1 MAPRKIYRS
10 FCVVNSFYN
19 IKKVGDEN
27 GKESTV
33 NYRAGETYGMAG

>member
-1 MAPRKIYRS
+1 MVPRKIYRN
-10 FCVVNSFYN
+10 FCMVNSLYN

-33 NYRAGETYGMAG
+33 NYKAGETYDMAG